1 MVTRLSP
8 VLYNYY
14 STRDNLITN
23 IKDKNLTS
31 GTGDMT
37 SQALMEWYI
46 SDLKKKNP
54 RKINESFV

>member
-14 STRDNLITN
+14 STGDNLITN

-37 SQALMEWYI
+37 KSGPHGVVHQ
-46 SDLKKKNP
+46 
-54 RKINESFV
+54 